1 MKHLKYF
8 ESKSDESIIYDIVDI
23 LINLQDDGY
32 DVTLFSARGQSYELN
47 SDFKFFRFDRY
58 IGEINKIFTFQ
69 INFKKQKNLIEVID
83 FLNGIKTEINRLND
97 IGFDVY
103 SMEINESNQVSL
115 SKYSSSGV
123 IIGMI
128 NKEKTS

>member
-1 MKHLKYF
+1 MKHIRYF

-32 DVTLFSARGQSYELN
+32 YVTLFSARGQSYELN

-58 IGEINKIFTFQ
+58 IGEINKTFTFQ
-69 INFKKQKNLIEVID
+69 INFKKQKNLIELID

-97 IGFDVY
+97 IGFDVNT
-103 SMEINESNQVSL
+103 MEIIENNEVSL
-115 SKYSSSGV
+115 SKYSSNGI

-128 NKEKTS
+128 NKKKS